1 MKMKN
6 LENLLTSYERL
17 LNSNSVEYEDLEIFE
32 YLKTNFK
39 AYENIDEE
47 IFKLNRRIS
56 ELEEYIAEQGDIHD
70 QCTYNILNKTI
81 CNGCKCGRLK

>member
-1 MKMKN
+1 VN
-6 LENLLTSYERL
+6 RELLEKCREIIYGYAPGFEILISEIEQELEKTEEQTLT
-17 LNSNSVEYEDLEIFE
+17 
-32 YLKTNFK
+32 
-39 AYENIDEE
+39 DEE

-81 CNGCKCGRLK
+81 CNGCKCRKQK